1 MSNESYDSNDRDPAG
16 IKHVSYGAGI
26 SLGVSVFSGYTEASI
41 ETNDKGK
48 FEPSLNVGMNISK
61 STPTPIYYEEGMN
74 KEISIGSEGVEK
86 STNYYNSIGG
96 AVGIKNVLSVYAE
109 KTTYVNKDDVDKYN
123 ERVKDYEKLKEHPI
137 YKSNRAIRE
146 DILHDYNDC
155 IHPHD
160 YNKEFN
166 IPK

>member
-48 FEPSLNVGMNISK
+48 FEPSLNV
-61 STPTPIYYEEGMN
+61 GMN